1 MVTMVTMVTDSELNS
16 YHMEQWHCF
25 VSNHLTAALPALG
38 ADMPVLASLE
48 EAPWEFVV
56 WEKAVLWR
64 SK

>member
-1 MVTMVTMVTDSELNS
+1 
-16 YHMEQWHCF
+16 MEQWHCF